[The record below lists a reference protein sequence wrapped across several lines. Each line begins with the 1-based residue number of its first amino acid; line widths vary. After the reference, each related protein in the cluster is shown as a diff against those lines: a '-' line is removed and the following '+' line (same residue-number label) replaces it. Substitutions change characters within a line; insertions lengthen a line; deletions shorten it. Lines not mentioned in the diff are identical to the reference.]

1 MNQAGLQG
9 IAYFSRVSDIK
20 RMVAGEERSDEAA
33 GLRLIRAFLS
43 LPREKRAEVIAFVE
57 ELARAYGRPEEGTK
71 ASPR

>member
-1 MNQAGLQG
+1 
-9 IAYFSRVSDIK
+9 
-20 RMVAGEERSDEAA
+20 MVAGEERSDEAA

-71 ASPR
+71 ASPK